1 MKKLHKEGGKLSK
14 NTVEKMRIIT
24 RTWDDLRNILDD
36 FDLKKSE
43 LSYSDY
49 TECKRLMSLLGA
61 PGNIECTIYE
71 KAAAFFEKH
80 GYMVM
85 DDNGIGYRITI

>member
-1 MKKLHKEGGKLSK
+1 MRIA
-14 NTVEKMRIIT
+14 EKMQIIT
-24 RTWDDLRNILDD
+24 KTWDDLRNILDD
-36 FDLKKSE
+36 ADLRKSG

-71 KAAAFFEKH
+71 KAADFFEKH
-80 GYMVM
+80 GFMVFEE
-85 DDNGIGYRITI
+85 NGIGYRITI